1 MQITLNEEEYKTLK
15 IKSDKSEILEEKIDT
30 LKNLIIFNKAMI
42 ETSIDRLKN
51 KDTDIYEVISNIY
64 NMMNNIDFIITQ

>member
-15 IKSDKSEILEEKIDT
+15 IKSDKSEMLEGKIDT

-51 KDTDIYEVISNIY
+51 RDTDIYEVISNIY